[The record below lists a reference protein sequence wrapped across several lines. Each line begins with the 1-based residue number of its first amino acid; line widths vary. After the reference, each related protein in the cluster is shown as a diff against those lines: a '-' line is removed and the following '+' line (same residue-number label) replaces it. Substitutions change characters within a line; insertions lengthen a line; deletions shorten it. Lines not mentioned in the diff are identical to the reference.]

1 MINLRKNKAA
11 GDNSGGYSLMELLV
25 VMAIIAVTI
34 TFFLMGIRLM
44 FTLPSRQCARQLKA
58 ALEKTRIDTMGRN
71 AAGLRVYRT
80 KKGIYVS
87 HLETGPDGKTLSPEK
102 EEKAGAGRV
111 KVYYQ
116 SDSAGG
122 YAELSDDN
130 GVVLSFKRETG
141 GLYGSAETHKIGD
154 GGYTATGIKYFWTLS
169 GGSVWRVSIAQLT
182 GIIDI
187 KKVDTVGDTSD

>member
-1 MINLRKNKAA
+1 
-11 GDNSGGYSLMELLV
+11 MELLV

-122 YAELSDDN
+122 YAELQNDDK

-141 GLYGSAETHKIGD
+141 GLYGKNDGEHTIGVD
-154 GGYTATGIKYFWTLS
+154 SGSYTATGIKYFWTSS